1 MGNGYPQVSRVLS
14 RSARAPAR
22 CAAWVAASMLCAAV
36 SSEAAA
42 QTQDISERLS
52 TRANARVSCGGA
64 QTREALRR
72 VNVIDFGSGGTSQA
86 VGAVNCVGDT
96 GRFELFLPR
105 GPVDEDTII
114 HELSHLDFKNTIQTA
129 LGARSC
135 VDAQRVIADPELDIV
150 GEIIAY
156 AEEVSF
162 RRTGTSGTALLEEAA
177 RRNTADPN
185 FRNLDAAYRLT
196 ALALNNAG
204 IPTQVIPKGTGRDFD
219 VQGGDI
225 DKLRRRREALA
236 EKLIRER
243 TGQTKELLPEN
254 SCFPDPDKTADLEE
268 PPAPVDESAF
278 LADYGQDPLFGLE
291 VVLCYGPCPEVPN
304 GVVIITDCQGPC
316 VIPEVPEYEDPDY
329 PDDDP
334 TDYSQDPGYPSEGPS
349 PGGGSSDPGGGSSD
363 PGGGSS
369 DPGGGSSVPGGG
381 PPVPP
386 SSGGGSCY

>member
-1 MGNGYPQVSRVLS
+1 MGNGRLLDTRALS
-14 RSARAPAR
+14 RSARAPAT
-22 CAAWVAASMLCAAV
+22 CAAWVVASILCAAV
-36 SSEAAA
+36 PSEAAA
-42 QTQDISERLS
+42 QTQDISGRLS
-52 TRANARVSCGGA
+52 IRANARVSCGSA

-86 VGAVNCVGDT
+86 VGAVNCVSGS

-105 GPVDEDTII
+105 GAVDEETII
-114 HELSHLDFKNTIQTA
+114 HELSHLEFKNMIQSA
-129 LGARSC
+129 LGASSC
-135 VDAQRVIADPELDIV
+135 SGALSVTNDPELTIV
-150 GEIIAY
+150 GEIVAY

-162 RRTGTSGTALLEEAA
+162 NRSGKSGTELLEEAA
-177 RRNTADPN
+177 RRNLADPN
-185 FRNLDAAYRLT
+185 FPNQDTAYRLT

-204 IPTQVIPKGTGRDFD
+204 IPTQVIRNSAGNRDFD
-219 VQGGDI
+219 VQAGDI
-225 DKLRRRREALA
+225 DRLRRRREALA

-243 TGQTKELLPEN
+243 TGQTKELTPEN
-254 SCFPDPDKTADLEE
+254 NCFPDPDKTADLEV
-268 PPAPVDESAF
+268 PPTPADESAF

-291 VVLCYGPCPEVPN
+291 VVLSYGPCPEVPN

-316 VIPEVPEYEDPDY
+316 VIPEIPENEDPDY

-369 DPGGGSSVPGGG
+369 GPGGG

-386 SSGGGSCY
+386 SSAGGSSY